1 MQGEVSLDDWIRHHS
16 TGLGWV
22 ASDGFDLHGPFDDPV
37 DALRCALAGSDYGD
51 FVTLSAVVER
61 VDPVANAT
69 VSADRLTDEIY
80 GSLADSGYA
89 PLGGLED
96 VPEEALEALER
107 DLVEAVRRA
116 LAAWRSAYPSNL
128 PASVWRLSDD
138 ERMVTAGDLTA
149 LLSLRRKSA

>member
-22 ASDGFDLHGPFDDPV
+22 ASDGFDSHGPFDDPV
-37 DALRCALAGSDYGD
+37 AALRCALAGSDYGD
-51 FVTLSAVVER
+51 FVTLSAVAER
-61 VDPVANAT
+61 IDPVAKAT
-69 VSADRLTDEIY
+69 VSADGLLDALYDEV
-80 GSLADSGYA
+80 SDYA

-96 VPEEALEALER
+96 VPEEALETLER
-107 DLVEAVRRA
+107 DLAEATRRA
-116 LAAWRSAYPSNL
+116 LAAWRSAYPGHL
-128 PASVWRLSDD
+128 PASVWRASDD